1 MALARGD
8 LQGRRVLDPG
18 CGNGVLGIAA
28 GLLGAAD
35 VVGVDVDPEAIEVAR
50 RNARRVGVTG
60 AWRVADVREV
70 SGPFDTVLMNPPF
83 GAQRRHADLPFLDR
97 ALEVGR
103 VVYGFHNAKAE
114 VFVLRRIR
122 SRGAR
127 VTDRLEYAFPI
138 PRSFPFH
145 RRDRERIPVV
155 LLRVDAAKG

>member
-50 RNARRVGVTG
+50 RNAQRVGV
-60 AWRVADVREV
+60 
-70 SGPFDTVLMNPPF
+70 PDTVLMNPPF

-114 VFVLRRIR
+114 AFVVRRIR